1 MLKQALVE
9 AVETPLG
16 TGWRARVPGVSVAGK
31 TGTTQVV
38 GLETLRGLKGKA
50 VPERFRDHALFASF
64 APAEEPEIMVLVLV
78 ENGES
83 GGRVAAP
90 MAQKVLAQYFDKKN
104 QLAATQLAEAS
115 RAAN

>member
-1 MLKQALVE
+1 
-9 AVETPLG
+9 
-16 TGWRARVPGVSVAGK
+16 
-31 TGTTQVV
+31 
-38 GLETLRGLKGKA
+38 
-50 VPERFRDHALFASF
+50 
-64 APAEEPEIMVLVLV
+64 MVLVLV